1 MRQSD
6 RPLLVS
12 ACIALTL
19 ALSVR
24 AVEPPKPAEKWVA
37 LDAGDFRFVS
47 AVSSRQTLEIARN
60 LLRMRAALGKV
71 SDFELHTT
79 EPTRVFVF
87 RTQHGFSRYCEALL
101 RAKCD
106 TVTGLFVDGSSGDFI
121 LLSGDAK
128 VGIDRI
134 VYHELTHQLVASSR
148 AQLAPWYD
156 EGLAEYLSTFRTVG
170 AETHLGVPVDEHLR
184 WLRDEMRLGSLRKRL
199 IPLRELFAITA
210 ASRIYD
216 ERTRTGVFYAQSWAL
231 VHYLTQ
237 APDRR
242 EQLPQFLELLRS
254 GQSPTDAVTGAF
266 GMSLSELEQALR
278 TYIRGD
284 TFTFYGRNL
293 GELAIPEL
301 PEPSAMPHDAVLH
314 ELAYLLMHLPA
325 NLADAERFLSDAVAA
340 NDRNA
345 EVEHGES
352 DLY

>member
-1 MRQSD
+1 M
-6 RPLLVS
+6 LAS

-19 ALSVR
+19 TLSVR
-24 AVEPPKPAEKWVA
+24 AAEPPKPAEKWVA
-37 LDAGDFRFVS
+37 LDAGDFKFMS
-47 AVSSRQTLEIARN
+47 AVSARQTLEIARN

-71 SDFELHTT
+71 SDLELRPT

-87 RTQHGFSRYCEALL
+87 RTQQGFSRYCEAML

-106 TVTGLFVDGSSGDFI
+106 EVTGLFVDGSRGDFI

-128 VGIDRI
+128 AGIDRV

-184 WLRDEMRLGSLRKRL
+184 WLRAEVQLGSLRKRL

-210 ASRIYD
+210 ASRTYD
-216 ERTRTGVFYAQSWAL
+216 ERTLTGVFYAQSWAL

-237 APDRR
+237 DPDRR
-242 EQLPQFLELLRS
+242 EQLPQFLKLLRS
-254 GQSPTDAVTGAF
+254 GQSPKNAVAAAF
-266 GMSLSELEQALR
+266 GMSFSELEHALR
-278 TYIRGD
+278 AYIRGD

-301 PEPSAMPHDAVLH
+301 PEPSPVPHDAVLD
-314 ELAYLLMHLPA
+314 ELGHLTVI
-325 NLADAERFLSDAVAA
+325 R
-340 NDRNA
+340 
-345 EVEHGES
+345 
-352 DLY
+352 